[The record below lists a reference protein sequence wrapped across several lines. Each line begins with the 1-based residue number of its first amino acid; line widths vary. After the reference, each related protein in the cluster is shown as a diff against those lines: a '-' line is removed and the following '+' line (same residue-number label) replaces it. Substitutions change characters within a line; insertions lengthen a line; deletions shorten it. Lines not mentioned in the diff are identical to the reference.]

1 MCAILF
7 LRICSKICVSVLG
20 PLYPT
25 AFFAPFAL
33 RIYVFN
39 VNAISISCYTLHYVC
54 LWNVILVIC
63 MAIQLIWFD
72 LILWCHKLYCSQIF
86 YTPPLQ
92 QSWRGVILVS
102 PCLSVRL
109 SVCGQNRVRAVC
121 STILDGSISYLHIL
135 SSNFR
140 CVACNVHYK
149 IQTFEILANSLN
161 L

>member
-7 LRICSKICVSVLG
+7 LCIWSKICVSVWG
-20 PLYPT
+20 PLNPT
-25 AFFAPFAL
+25 GLFAPFAL

-54 LWNVILVIC
+54 FWNVILVIC

-72 LILWCHKLYCSQIF
+72 IVM
-86 YTPPLQ
+86 PLTI
-92 QSWRGVILVS
+92 WLTDFFIS
-102 PCLSVRL
+102 PASTNFHIVRL

-140 CVACNVHYK
+140 RCVASNVHYK